1 MCALFAVCSGA
12 NARAHTIACLP
23 ICATELEIE
32 GSGRLEYTES
42 TYVEEGAS
50 QWDVRRGK

>member
-12 NARAHTIACLP
+12 NARAHNIACLP